1 MMILDLLLLA
11 SETPESQELA
21 DMVSKSHSKNKNR
34 TMTTS
39 NQITEELML
48 YHSFKLNSRK
58 PRFQLLANWGKLAE
72 VMQHSV
78 QLCWFKSKRMRKM
91 KTTKENPPFRINSYQ
106 TKTKMNNLLS
116 SVKTNDMMQVR
127 FKEVIPN
134 IVQVKLLLTA
144 NCLWKNKYPMKQKS
158 MLKKKLWI

>member
-1 MMILDLLLLA
+1 
-11 SETPESQELA
+11 
-21 DMVSKSHSKNKNR
+21 
-34 TMTTS
+34 
-39 NQITEELML
+39 
-48 YHSFKLNSRK
+48 
-58 PRFQLLANWGKLAE
+58 
-72 VMQHSV
+72 MQHSV

-144 NCLWKNKYPMKQKS
+144 YCLWKNKYPMKQKS